1 MSKSEIQCVV
11 SSRVSTQCFWT
22 LGILVSRWKE
32 LYLKYRFSTGRV
44 GSYLSAVITGERVGL
59 TFTLI
64 LLILEPDPSPP
75 ACLLLH
81 RLLDGT

>member
-1 MSKSEIQCVV
+1 MFLDIGQ
-11 SSRVSTQCFWT
+11 
-22 LGILVSRWKE
+22 LVSRWKE
-32 LYLKYRFSTGRV
+32 LYLKHRFSTGRV

-64 LLILEPDPSPP
+64 LLILEPDLSPP

-81 RLLDGT
+81 RLLDDT